1 MTVNHA
7 GDDVDSGDVVRQ
19 MRDADQVAAALSE
32 SEQAADIADE
42 ADEPQRTAAVLAA
55 LGLST

>member
-1 MTVNHA
+1 M
-7 GDDVDSGDVVRQ
+7 DSGDVVRQ

-42 ADEPQRTAAVLAA
+42 ADETQRTAAVLAA